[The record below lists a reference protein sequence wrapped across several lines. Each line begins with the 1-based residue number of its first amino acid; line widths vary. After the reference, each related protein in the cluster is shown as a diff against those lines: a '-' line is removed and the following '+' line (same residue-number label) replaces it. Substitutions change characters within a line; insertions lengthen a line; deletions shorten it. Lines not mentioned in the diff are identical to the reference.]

1 MARKLFVNLPVAD
14 LPTSVDFFTKL
25 GFTFDAAFTDENATA
40 MVVSED
46 ATVMLLSHARYRD
59 FTSKEIV
66 DARTH
71 SEAIFAFSVDSR
83 EQVDELV
90 RTALAHGGTPSGDPQ
105 DHGFMYGWSFQDLD
119 GHSFEVMWMDP
130 AGYAG

>member
-1 MARKLFVNLPVAD
+1 MTRKLYVNLPVAD
-14 LPTSVDFFTKL
+14 LAASVDFFTKL
-25 GFTFDAAFTDENATA
+25 GFTFDATFTDENATC
-40 MVVSED
+40 MIVNDD
-46 ATVMLLSHARYRD
+46 AAFMLLSHARYRD
-59 FTSKEIV
+59 FTGKEIV

-71 SEAIFAFSVDSR
+71 TEAIFAFSADSR

-90 RTALAHGGTPSGDPQ
+90 HTALAHGGAKSQDAQ